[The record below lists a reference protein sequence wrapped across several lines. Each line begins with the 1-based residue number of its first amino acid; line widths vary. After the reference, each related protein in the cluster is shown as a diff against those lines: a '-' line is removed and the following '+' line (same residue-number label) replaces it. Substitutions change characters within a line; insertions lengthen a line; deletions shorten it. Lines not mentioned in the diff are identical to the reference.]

1 MFLTIFVS
9 TKIAPLLAGAR
20 FVLHYAEIKMS
31 DSIVISKS
39 PNHPKKYTETPVCH
53 PILRQG

>member
-1 MFLTIFVS
+1 MFLTSLMS
-9 TKIAPLLAGAR
+9 TKIAHLLTGAR
-20 FVLHYAEIKMS
+20 FVLRYAEIEMS
-31 DSIVISKS
+31 DSIVIPKS